1 MLSIALLLVS
11 ISCFSYVCYA
21 YSTPEESL
29 SPSTAMNELPD
40 ETDEKFELAF
50 ESPAFT
56 QEDFDNNFQSYADV
70 TSTIYASTEKNAA
83 FSNVVGVVLDDRDE
97 TPIPNATISVN
108 GITVSTDAEGRFNI
122 FNLPC
127 GNYDWQI
134 SADGFGT
141 STYLGYPVDDLVNAN
156 IYQFY
161 LFVNRDFTKTR
172 QVMSGC
178 GVGVDLDID
187 QLSNDSPDGIIARG
201 NPILNSPPTVS
212 AEVKVWDRDRD
223 KNLTINR
230 VRYIAQVV
238 ASEMYCKS
246 DLLSFGLEDL
256 QADQVLWMQAIASNT
271 FLEYAQSCYSTHTI
285 NDVCN
290 TSHCQTYD
298 TTYNSDYVLQLV
310 QKGIFI
316 KNDGDPRTVI
326 AMYKPSNNKYQYI
339 YGAYFRYCKNN
350 GTETYT
356 KADEPAL
363 KAVSCT
369 DLFNPGGKQG
379 NLFGVCQHGALYL
392 AKNDYRAG
400 DIIRYY
406 YSNTQTEYCPI
417 PYLLEK

>member
-1 MLSIALLLVS
+1 MKKFSAILALLLVS
-11 ISCFSYVCYA
+11 ISCFSFVCYA

-29 SPSTAMNELPD
+29 SPSTAMSELPD

-70 TSTIYASTEKNAA
+70 TSTIYATEKNAA

-178 GVGVDLDID
+178 
-187 QLSNDSPDGIIARG
+187 A
-201 NPILNSPPTVS
+201 
-212 AEVKVWDRDRD
+212 
-223 KNLTINR
+223 
-230 VRYIAQVV
+230 
-238 ASEMYCKS
+238 
-246 DLLSFGLEDL
+246 LE
-256 QADQVLWMQAIASNT
+256 
-271 FLEYAQSCYSTHTI
+271 
-285 NDVCN
+285 
-290 TSHCQTYD
+290 
-298 TTYNSDYVLQLV
+298 
-310 QKGIFI
+310 
-316 KNDGDPRTVI
+316 
-326 AMYKPSNNKYQYI
+326 
-339 YGAYFRYCKNN
+339 
-350 GTETYT
+350 
-356 KADEPAL
+356 
-363 KAVSCT
+363 
-369 DLFNPGGKQG
+369 LFAKQG
-379 NLFGVCQHGALYL
+379 LHPDQ
-392 AKNDYRAG
+392 
-400 DIIRYY
+400 
-406 YSNTQTEYCPI
+406 
-417 PYLLEK
+417 